1 MHPILPILNRATA
14 LLLPHQC
21 VRCRQFADTTGLC
34 AACWSSLAPVT
45 APMCRQC
52 GLPLAE
58 MLEDGICAACWATP
72 PAIKRIRSALRY
84 DDASRSLILKLK
96 HGDGLQLV
104 PFICRLMAGRF
115 AELTSDNPL
124 VVPIPLHRW
133 RYWRRRFNQS
143 AELARYLCHQHG
155 TGIYAPELL
164 LRTRATQ
171 SQGGLSLQA
180 RKRNLARAF
189 AVSPGATVAGQTV
202 ILIDDVMT
210 TGATLNAAAGV
221 LHRAGASEVR
231 ALTIARVI

>member
-1 MHPILPILNRATA
+1 MHPILNRATA

-21 VRCRQFADTTGLC
+21 VSCRQFADTTGLC
-34 AACWSSLAPVT
+34 AACWSALAPIT

-72 PAIKRIRSALRY
+72 PKISRIRSALRY

-115 AELTSDNPL
+115 AELTSDDPL
-124 VVPIPLHRW
+124 VIPIPLHRW

-143 AELARYLCHQHG
+143 AELARNLCHQHG
-155 TGIYAPELL
+155 TGVYSPVLL
-164 LRTRATQ
+164 QRQRATQ
-171 SQGGLSLQA
+171 SQGGLSRQA
-180 RKRNLARAF
+180 RKRNLAGAF
-189 AVSPGATVAGQTV
+189 AISPDAARADRPVL
-202 ILIDDVMT
+202 LIDDVMT
-210 TGATLNAAAGV
+210 TGATLNAATRV
-221 LHRAGASEVR
+221 LQRAGAPEVR